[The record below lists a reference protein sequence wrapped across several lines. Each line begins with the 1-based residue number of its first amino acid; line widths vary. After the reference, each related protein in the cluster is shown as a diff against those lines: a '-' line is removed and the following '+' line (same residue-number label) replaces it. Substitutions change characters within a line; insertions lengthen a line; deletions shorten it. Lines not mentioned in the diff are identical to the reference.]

1 MGPPHRSRP
10 PLPSPGPTCQVLP
23 TTAVIHTVTA
33 EALGRIGI
41 DAPRIPGS
49 LDVAAHAAIGLLP
62 LVAGCDRR
70 HRRPVRGARAGRAA
84 QVSLCM
90 TAIRVEPVS
99 SNAVCTGPAAQVGD
113 QSRSPQR
120 DYAHQALQPD
130 VPRRRARRHRP
141 RRCSAKTGS
150 SSSTMRCTCHQNQ
163 CLWSSGVSWAL
174 AR

>member
-1 MGPPHRSRP
+1 M
-10 PLPSPGPTCQVLP
+10 LP

-90 TAIRVEPVS
+90 TAIRVE
-99 SNAVCTGPAAQVGD
+99 
-113 QSRSPQR
+113 
-120 DYAHQALQPD
+120 
-130 VPRRRARRHRP
+130 
-141 RRCSAKTGS
+141 
-150 SSSTMRCTCHQNQ
+150 
-163 CLWSSGVSWAL
+163 
-174 AR
+174 